1 MWCHLLPLPKPTRSG
16 SWQVVFPWCHVLCMR
31 LLQVCLLFLG
41 LLFWARARLR
51 RKRREE
57 EEIHRG
63 EAKVVGEMGAEIR
76 DPYKAA
82 IVWLGNFDTA
92 EAATRAYDEAA
103 LRLGGNRA
111 KLNFPENVI
120 PIHPPHLPNFP
131 ATSLLGSG
139 DVLAVTGYSPTV
151 MQGAPL

>member
-1 MWCHLLPLPKPTRSG
+1 
-16 SWQVVFPWCHVLCMR
+16 
-31 LLQVCLLFLG
+31 
-41 LLFWARARLR
+41 
-51 RKRREE
+51 
-57 EEIHRG
+57 
-63 EAKVVGEMGAEIR
+63 MGAEIR

-139 DVLAVTGYSPTV
+139 DVLAVTGEFHGLDQWFYDSQMVALQSSSSSLLSLLPAY
-151 MQGAPL
+151 APSSASFPLFPSQLEKEDPPLYRVRNRKEKKT